1 MPWWW
6 ITSAFLALAL
16 AGPGRAQDVASPD
29 SLALTPA
36 PTDTLILALPAAAD
50 TSALLLVQ
58 PESLAMPALVPVPP
72 SIPGP
77 AAQPVDSGGLQPLP
91 QWTRY
96 EAQHRGFFTP
106 RSLWAAASI
115 AGSVIL
121 YNKGKDYRD
130 RADDLYRRY
139 KAAADPTE
147 IERLY
152 QRTTNQDTKGQVC
165 WALGAALAVNG
176 VRLLVTRETEVISS
190 ASVQRPSLQML
201 LAPRSLYLR
210 VHKWP

>member
-6 ITSAFLALAL
+6 ITSAILALAL
-16 AGPGRAQDVASPD
+16 AGPGRAQDATSPD

-36 PTDTLILALPAAAD
+36 PADTLILALPAAAD
-50 TSALLLVQ
+50 TSALPPVQ
-58 PESLAMPALVPVPP
+58 PDSLALPVMVPVLPSLASPP
-72 SIPGP
+72 
-77 AAQPVDSGGLQPLP
+77 AQPVASGGLQPLP
-91 QWTRY
+91 KRTRY

-106 RSLWAAASI
+106 RSLWGAASI

-130 RADDLYRRY
+130 KADDLYRRY
-139 KAAADPTE
+139 QAAADPTE

-190 ASVQRPSLQML
+190 ASAQQPSLQML
-201 LAPRSLYLR
+201 LATRSLYLR
-210 VHKWP
+210 VHRWL